1 MLLDAMVRACR
12 PRITSAAA
20 AAVRL
25 ERFADEKAP
34 HACADRI
41 VIRQQFGGVR
51 HAPWRLAAR
60 VS

>member
-1 MLLDAMVRACR
+1 MLFDAFD

-20 AAVRL
+20 AAALGL

-34 HACADRI
+34 RACADRI
-41 VIRQQFGGVR
+41 VIWQQFGGVR
-51 HAPWRLAAR
+51 HALRGRLAAC